1 MEIYLSLSQTLS
13 LAMDQLTLGYGMFG
27 DHVVWLWAMLPI
39 WGIATCLILIKM
51 DNEEE
56 EQNRIYV
63 ARAEQNLPRLQEL
76 TKQRSTEIL
85 EVRPLKRDNR

>member
-1 MEIYLSLSQTLS
+1 MEIYLSISQMLSQT
-13 LAMDQLTLGYGMFG
+13 MDQLTQGYGMFG

-51 DNEEE
+51 ENDED

-63 ARAEQNLPRLQEL
+63 ARAEQNMPRLQEL

-85 EVRPLKRDNR
+85 EIRPIKRDK